1 VLREFPPSKPLAG
14 SLARS
19 ALVFLL
25 ALHAVS
31 PAPAWAAPGQASL
44 ADRLAGI
51 RGRVIK
57 LEAGLLDGLKSQKH
71 ARDSVSKIQ
80 KLIELQR
87 EERELGKRRLGELEA
102 KVLELEARRGTLGE
116 RIRKQQA
123 EVRRALRLLERAS
136 TVASSSGE
144 GSGPESEKLEAP
156 RRKTLANLT
165 GRGLREV
172 EALKIDLADAE
183 QLENRIQDEKQQLAY
198 LFQDLQEKESVLEL
212 NRQLQFDLIRKQHQ
226 ERLAQLESYRK
237 LKSSQQQVEHLIGQ
251 FNARLELERANEAE
265 RQVSK
270 AFAQAGAFA
279 RLKGRLGLPVPDGKV
294 ISSFGRSFD
303 PKSRLY
309 IFKKG
314 IEIASAKSAGV
325 RAVSAGKLAYS
336 GELPEYGRVA
346 IVDHGEHF
354 YSICAHLGELKK
366 KAGES
371 VAAGDLIGLTDESGT
386 PVYFEIRAR
395 NVAVNPLQWISN
407 EFILSR

>member
-1 VLREFPPSKPLAG
+1 
-14 SLARS
+14 
-19 ALVFLL
+19 
-25 ALHAVS
+25 
-31 PAPAWAAPGQASL
+31 
-44 ADRLAGI
+44 
-51 RGRVIK
+51 
-57 LEAGLLDGLKSQKH
+57 
-71 ARDSVSKIQ
+71 
-80 KLIELQR
+80 
-87 EERELGKRRLGELEA
+87 
-102 KVLELEARRGTLGE
+102 
-116 RIRKQQA
+116 
-123 EVRRALRLLERAS
+123 
-136 TVASSSGE
+136 
-144 GSGPESEKLEAP
+144 
-156 RRKTLANLT
+156 
-165 GRGLREV
+165 
-172 EALKIDLADAE
+172 
-183 QLENRIQDEKQQLAY
+183 
-198 LFQDLQEKESVLEL
+198 
-212 NRQLQFDLIRKQHQ
+212 
-226 ERLAQLESYRK
+226 
-237 LKSSQQQVEHLIGQ
+237 
-251 FNARLELERANEAE
+251 
-265 RQVSK
+265 
-270 AFAQAGAFA
+270 
-279 RLKGRLGLPVPDGKV
+279 V